1 MKIVFLDIDGVLNSR
16 KYFNSIPRGVLY
28 QEIDETKVE
37 LLKQII
43 DQTQA
48 EIVLS
53 STWRGLK
60 DMGEMNQPH
69 PMYTYLTETL
79 AKYGL
84 SIMSH
89 TPVIEEKRPLEIY
102 TWLNNRV
109 DTIEAFVILDD
120 DWGQDDYRP
129 YGLESHLIKTSFYG
143 ENGGLQPQDVE
154 QAINILNE
162 C

>member
-1 MKIVFLDIDGVLNSR
+1 MKIVFLDIDGVLNSMN
-16 KYFNSIPRGVLY
+16 YFDSIPRGVLY
-28 QEIDETKVE
+28 QEIDKTKVE

-69 PMYTYLTETL
+69 PMYTYLVETL

-89 TPVIEEKRPLEIY
+89 TPIVGEKRPLEIY
-102 TWLNNRV
+102 TWLNSRA

-120 DWGQDDYRP
+120 DWSYKAYKK

-143 ENGGLQPQDVE
+143 EKGGLQPEDVE
-154 QAINILNE
+154 QAIKILNGS
-162 C
+162 

>member
-1 MKIVFLDIDGVLNSR
+1 MKIIFLDIDGVLNSR
-16 KYFNSIPRGVLY
+16 EYFNSIPRGVLY

-69 PMYTYLTETL
+69 PMYTYLIETL
-79 AKYGL
+79 AKYSL

-89 TPVIEEKRPLEIY
+89 TPVIGEKRPLEIY

-109 DTIEAFVILDD
+109 DTIEEFVILDD
-120 DWGQDDYRP
+120 DWGKDDYRP

-154 QAINILNE
+154 RVINMLRR
-162 C
+162 

>member
-1 MKIVFLDIDGVLNSR
+1 MKIVFLDVDGVLNSR
-16 KYFNSIPRGVLY
+16 SYFNSLPRGTLY
-28 QEIDETKVE
+28 QDIDETKVE

-60 DMGEMNQPH
+60 DLGEMNQPH
-69 PMYTYLTETL
+69 PMYTYLVETL

-89 TPVIEEKRPLEIY
+89 TPLIQENRPLEIY

-120 DWGQDDYRP
+120 DWGEDDYRP
-129 YGLESHLIKTSFYG
+129 YGLKSHLIKTSFYG
-143 ENGGLQPQDVE
+143 DKGGLQSQDVE
-154 QAINILNE
+154 QAIKILNGS
-162 C
+162 